1 MGTNITNST
10 FTGVKWDGQA
20 LEAVNIVAMALL
32 NMTELFKSQNIE
44 IECLL
49 KVNPLQTVEQL
60 EELNETQVNVENDK
74 DLE

>member
-1 MGTNITNST
+1 MGTNITNNT
-10 FTGVKWDGQA
+10 FTGIKWDGEA

-49 KVNPLQTVEQL
+49 KL
-60 EELNETQVNVENDK
+60 EPANDN
-74 DLE
+74 DYEDGPVQEDE